1 MDKHWSIIVKLKNK
15 HLEILVL
22 LKTNFT
28 DQQIKNL
35 YYWTLVIE
43 VFCEYN
49 VCNKLDHKNLSSVAT
64 VNI

>member
-1 MDKHWSIIVKLKNK
+1 MDKRWSIIVKLKNK

-35 YYWTLVIE
+35 YYQYPVIE

-49 VCNKLDHKNLSSVAT
+49 VCNKLDYKNLSSVAT